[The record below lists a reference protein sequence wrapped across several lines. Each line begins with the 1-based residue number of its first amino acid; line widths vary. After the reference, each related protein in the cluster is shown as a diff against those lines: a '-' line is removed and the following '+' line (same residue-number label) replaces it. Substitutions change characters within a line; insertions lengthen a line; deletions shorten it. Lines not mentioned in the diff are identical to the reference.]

1 MRNIYRLLSTAVV
14 CALVIALF
22 ACPSSPDPINPAGFG
37 KRTVSPNA
45 KRLMNYLTDTY
56 GEYILSGQMD
66 TAWAENGR
74 MDMIKRVYDD
84 TGKYPAIKGFDFIG
98 LPQSGGGFGSY
109 QVNEAIEWW
118 EGKNKMGAD
127 LTATVLLPDNPE
139 IHGIVTFCWH
149 WRVGASQ
156 DFYSNR
162 TSDFRIPMKDGKLD
176 TSGAVFQTIKNDLEK
191 VADLLQLLKD
201 RDIPVLWRPLH
212 EAAGGWFWW
221 GASGARAYKA
231 LWEYM
236 YNYLNNT
243 KKLNNLIWV
252 WNGQSYDW
260 YPDPNTVDI
269 VGYDYYVDNP
279 NTAAIAQNYSS
290 QKRTFE
296 MTFGMVPGRDRMV
309 ALTENG
315 AIPNPDNC
323 KDDNA
328 MWLWFMTWND
338 SGNTVGETTR
348 NNFWTGEYHNTQAH
362 KTHVY
367 NHPLVITLDELPD
380 LTNYRLE

>member
-1 MRNIYRLLSTAVV
+1 
-14 CALVIALF
+14 
-22 ACPSSPDPINPAGFG
+22 
-37 KRTVSPNA
+37 
-45 KRLMNYLTDTY
+45 MNYLTDTY